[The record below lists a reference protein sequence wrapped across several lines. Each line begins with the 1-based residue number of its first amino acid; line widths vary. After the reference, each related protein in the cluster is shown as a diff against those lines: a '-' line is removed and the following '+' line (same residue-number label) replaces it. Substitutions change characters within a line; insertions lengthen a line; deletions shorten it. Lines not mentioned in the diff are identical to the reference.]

1 MRRFVLV
8 IMILCIMVGTAGC
21 YGSNNVVES
30 TPTNEAP
37 VVTQVPK
44 TNKELYAEVLGNY
57 FTALNYKWGKSVLYE
72 MGLSTFLAACYEGD
86 SYMNVGYTFLDLNA
100 DGVDE
105 LLIGPAKDEY
115 SFKEVIFAL
124 YTLQDG
130 KPCNI
135 FISNERY
142 FYLIHQME
150 NNEYVIENSSSFS
163 NVQNG
168 NFFYSLQS
176 NGLDF
181 IDGVMLEGTIDSDSI
196 WYRVTGDDEDVS
208 GDEKITASEAM
219 EILNTYENAITPE
232 YISFKDGSILE

>member
-1 MRRFVLV
+1 MKKLIMIVFVLCV
-8 IMILCIMVGTAGC
+8 MLSAVGC

-57 FTALNYKWGKSVLYE
+57 FTALNYKWDKSVLYE
-72 MGLSTFLAACYEGD
+72 MGLSTFLAACYDGD
-86 SYMNVGYTFLDLNA
+86 PYMNVGYAFFDLNA

-115 SFKEVIFAL
+115 SFKEVVFAL

-130 KPCNI
+130 KPERINI
-135 FISNERY
+135 SSEQNSFGIRIED
-142 FYLIHQME
+142 E
-150 NNEYVIENSSSFS
+150 TYVIED
-163 NVQNG
+163 
-168 NFFYSLQS
+168 YSA
-176 NGLDF
+176 D
-181 IDGVMLEGTIDSDSI
+181 
-196 WYRVTGDDEDVS
+196 
-208 GDEKITASEAM
+208 
-219 EILNTYENAITPE
+219 NAGQYLIPE